1 MSCNYE
7 YMSWLIKCLILPQLA
22 SNFPEPNNVKYLVSS
37 QTLITPSVLNNL
49 MRKGFRSIKV
59 LYGMS

>member
-1 MSCNYE
+1 
-7 YMSWLIKCLILPQLA
+7 MSWLIKCLILLQLA